1 MTKMYPHTRF
11 DLEQAIQ
18 GCWTIVDD
26 LKIVNEFVLER
37 DMTKDEIS
45 NTIVGLEFLYRMK
58 FEKMWEIW
66 EELLKEKQI

>member
-1 MTKMYPHTRF
+1 MSEVTRF

-45 NTIVGLEFLYRMK
+45 NTIVGLEFLYKMK
-58 FEKMWEIW
+58 FEKMWEIFD
-66 EELLKEKQI
+66 ELVKEKQI